1 MFSSESGSLCRA
13 YRPYGTATVH
23 SCCSLLYWQ
32 LCVVFFPSADTCS
45 GIIRWLFCFFS
56 LIIQLFWM
64 IQWAMESP
72 CWSVRHL
79 WSSQDQPNSWN
90 KDFHLN
96 NFVRLLKFLFQSR
109 PWARQWLKVMPS
121 TIRGKCTF
129 YLIRI
134 IHWTLDIHRIKC
146 ATITGAF
153 FHENCVEIG
162 RSKLFRVILV
172 LTISTKQ
179 KKKMPRQPRPPWHW
193 RPNKNIVFKRFF
205 FLTIIMIIYS

>member
-1 MFSSESGSLCRA
+1 
-13 YRPYGTATVH
+13 
-23 SCCSLLYWQ
+23 
-32 LCVVFFPSADTCS
+32 
-45 GIIRWLFCFFS
+45 
-56 LIIQLFWM
+56 
-64 IQWAMESP
+64 
-72 CWSVRHL
+72 
-79 WSSQDQPNSWN
+79 
-90 KDFHLN
+90 
-96 NFVRLLKFLFQSR
+96 
-109 PWARQWLKVMPS
+109 MPS

-179 KKKMPRQPRPPWHW
+179 KKKNASTAPPT
-193 RPNKNIVFKRFF
+193 
-205 FLTIIMIIYS
+205 LTLAAEQKYCL